1 MEKNI
6 EEELEKLGHY
16 ALYEGYDDLQVN
28 ETEEFNFIK
37 QAIQHLKTI
46 DNANP
51 REALKGLKHIKKYY
65 VPEPCTATTYNYL
78 EIIEQSLLKTQEQ
91 EKENAEL
98 KRVLE
103 VLFKKQVDLGW
114 LWYCV
119 HECIN
124 SLDEYNKKMP
134 IEKFKLTQEEFDL
147 LGKWSKCLS
156 N

>member
-1 MEKNI
+1 MNKEFVALERIKNKFIDFFHEDVPDFDII
-6 EEELEKLGHY
+6 EDALQRLE
-16 ALYEGYDDLQVN
+16 
-28 ETEEFNFIK
+28 
-37 QAIQHLKTI
+37 AIE
-46 DNANP
+46 NASPN
-51 REALKGLKHIKKYY
+51 EALKGLKHIKKYY

>member
-1 MEKNI
+1 MDK
-6 EEELEKLGHY
+6 ELEVVRKLQHCGVEEY
-16 ALYEGYDDLQVN
+16 RVALEKVEKILLEYEQIKESNPSEALECLEIVDEYVDKDYDYCQRGDYDKDYN
-28 ETEEFNFIK
+28 TIK
-37 QAIQHLKTI
+37 QA
-46 DNANP
+46 
-51 REALKGLKHIKKYY
+51 
-65 VPEPCTATTYNYL
+65 
-78 EIIEQSLLKTQEQ
+78 LLKSQEQ

-147 LGKWSKCLS
+147 LKRWSEK
-156 N
+156 

>member
-1 MEKNI
+1 MIIDLDYINDRIKTLEFRIAHPNEYNLTPTIKVKINDGAVYKEELATLKNI
-6 EEELEKLGHY
+6 
-16 ALYEGYDDLQVN
+16 
-28 ETEEFNFIK
+28 
-37 QAIQHLKTI
+37 
-46 DNANP
+46 
-51 REALKGLKHIKKYY
+51 KK
-65 VPEPCTATTYNYL
+65 C
-78 EIIEQSLLKTQEQ
+78 ILKTQEM

-147 LGKWSKCLS
+147 LKRWVE
-156 N
+156 ND